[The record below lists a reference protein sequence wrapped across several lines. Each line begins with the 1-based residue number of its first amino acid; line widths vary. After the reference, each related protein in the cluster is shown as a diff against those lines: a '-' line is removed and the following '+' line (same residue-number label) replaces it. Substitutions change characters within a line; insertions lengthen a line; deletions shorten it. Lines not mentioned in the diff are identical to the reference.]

1 MELAEKLKL
10 MRKKAGLTQ
19 KEVADKLGITYQS
32 YGQYERG
39 LRNPKYTSIE
49 KIASALNCDISEIL
63 TPAEAEKMFIGE
75 LVENLLSGKKDSHP
89 KQNEAEAKTEGLTD
103 EEYAVYLM
111 NLLIEHAAL
120 LSIFASGGYSIRF
133 ETLDQVIIM
142 HDSHTKSMTTND
154 FLEQFKKLYDT
165 LNDTFDHCEILNL
178 QDSNKDGE

>member
-39 LRNPKYTSIE
+39 LRNPKYESIQ
-49 KIASALNCDISEIL
+49 KIASALNCDISEVL
-63 TPAEAEKMFIGE
+63 TPDEEREMIIDE
-75 LVENLLSGKKDSHP
+75 LVENLLSKEKNTQTKEET
-89 KQNEAEAKTEGLTD
+89 KQLTD

-133 ETLDQVIIM
+133 ETLDQVTIM

>member
-39 LRNPKYTSIE
+39 LRNPKYESIQ
-49 KIASALNCDISEIL
+49 KIASALNCDISEVL
-63 TPAEAEKMFIGE
+63 TPDEEREMIIDE
-75 LVENLLSGKKDSHP
+75 LVENLLSKGKSTQTKEET
-89 KQNEAEAKTEGLTD
+89 KQLSD

-111 NLLIEHAAL
+111 NLLIDHAAL
-120 LSIFASGGYSIRF
+120 LSIFASGGYSIHF
-133 ETLDQVIIM
+133 ETLDQVTIM
-142 HDSHTKSMTTND
+142 HGSHTKSMTTRD

-178 QDSNKDGE
+178 QDSNKDDD

>member
-39 LRNPKYTSIE
+39 LRNPKYESIQ
-49 KIASALNCDISEIL
+49 KIASALNCDISEVL
-63 TPAEAEKMFIGE
+63 TPDEEREMIIDE
-75 LVENLLSGKKDSHP
+75 LVENLLSKEKNTQTKEET
-89 KQNEAEAKTEGLTD
+89 KQLTD
-103 EEYAVYLM
+103 EEYTVYLM

-120 LSIFASGGYSIRF
+120 LGIFASGGYSIRF
-133 ETLDQVIIM
+133 ETLDQVTIM
-142 HDSHTKSMTTND
+142 HGSHTKSMTTRD

-178 QDSNKDGE
+178 QDSNKDGD

>member
-75 LVENLLSGKKDSHP
+75 LVEKIGRAH
-89 KQNEAEAKTEGLTD
+89 
-103 EEYAVYLM
+103 V
-111 NLLIEHAAL
+111 
-120 LSIFASGGYSIRF
+120 
-133 ETLDQVIIM
+133 
-142 HDSHTKSMTTND
+142 
-154 FLEQFKKLYDT
+154 
-165 LNDTFDHCEILNL
+165 
-178 QDSNKDGE
+178 

>member
-39 LRNPKYTSIE
+39 LRNPKYESIQ
-49 KIASALNCDISEIL
+49 KIASALNCDISEVL
-63 TPAEAEKMFIGE
+63 TPDEEREMIIDE
-75 LVENLLSGKKDSHP
+75 LVENLLSKGKSAQTKEET
-89 KQNEAEAKTEGLTD
+89 KQLSD

-111 NLLIEHAAL
+111 NLLIDHAAL
-120 LSIFASGGYSIRF
+120 LSIFASGGYSIHF
-133 ETLDQVIIM
+133 ETLDQVTIM
-142 HDSHTKSMTTND
+142 HGRHTKSMTTRG

-165 LNDTFDHCEILNL
+165 LNDTLDHCEILNL
-178 QDSNKDGE
+178 QDSNKDSD

>member
-63 TPAEAEKMFIGE
+63 TQDEQREMLIGE
-75 LVENLLSGKKDSHP
+75 LVGNLLSKAKNTLMKEET
-89 KQNEAEAKTEGLTD
+89 KQLTD

-120 LSIFASGGYSIRF
+120 LSIFASGVYSIRF
-133 ETLDQVIIM
+133 ETLDQVTIM

>member
-63 TPAEAEKMFIGE
+63 TPDEQREMLIGE
-75 LVENLLSGKKDSHP
+75 LVGNLLSKEKNTQIKEET
-89 KQNEAEAKTEGLTD
+89 KQLTD